1 MRFPSYSSEW
11 HSYTLGEI
19 LTFYSTNSFSREKL
33 NYDTGSVKNIHYGD
47 IHTKFPSIVSID
59 NNKDIPFINDDL
71 DLSKF
76 SEDQYLR
83 EGDLIIA
90 DASEDYEDIGKAI
103 EVKDIN
109 NEKVL
114 AGLHTILARDENDM
128 TVNGFKAYLFSTN
141 NLKTKI
147 KIIANGISVLG
158 ISKNNLSKLNVE
170 IPSKK
175 EQQNIVSFISDI
187 DKKIEL
193 LEKKHQLYLDF
204 KNYLMQQI
212 FAQKLRFDFSDE
224 WKIVK
229 LESLIKKGKAGGTPS
244 STNSDYYN
252 GDIPF
257 LSIKDM
263 TDQGKY
269 IVKTEKTITEEGLNN
284 SSAWIIPKNSLLY
297 SIYASIG
304 LVAINRSDISTSQA
318 IYGIILKDGVSL
330 EYMYY
335 YLTYFKKNI
344 HKYIETGTQGNL
356 NAKLLKSFEILLP
369 SLGEQEMIVNVLSIV
384 DEKIENSKKEIE
396 KINEFKKGSVLKLS
410 NFFLFLLIL
419 FMDYFNIVDCCFDI

>member
-1 MRFPSYSSEW
+1 MRFSGFTDEW
-11 HSYTLGEI
+11 NEVTLNDVA
-19 LTFYSTNSFSREKL
+19 TF
-33 NYDTGSVKNIHYGD
+33 
-47 IHTKFPSIVSID
+47 
-59 NNKDIPFINDDL
+59 
-71 DLSKF
+71 SK
-76 SEDQYLR
+76 
-83 EGDLIIA
+83 
-90 DASEDYEDIGKAI
+90 GK
-103 EVKDIN
+103 
-109 NEKVL
+109 
-114 AGLHTILARDENDM
+114 
-128 TVNGFKAYLFSTN
+128 
-141 NLKTKI
+141 
-147 KIIANGISVLG
+147 G
-158 ISKNNLSKLNVE
+158 ISKNDISNYGIECVRYGELYTKYNEMIYNIESKTDLNKNELKLSEKNDILMPCSGETAIDLATASCIQKDQVAIGGDITVIKTNQYAPFITYYLNQKKTEIAKYAQGVSIVHLYPKDFKVMNIR
-170 IPSKK
+170 IPSINEQKMIIGLLEEITKK
-175 EQQNIVSFISDI
+175 EQ
-187 DKKIEL
+187 L
-193 LEKKHQLYLDF
+193 LESKYQQYQEYKK
-204 KNYLMQQI
+204 YLMQQI
-212 FAQKLRFDFSDE
+212 FTQKLRFDFSDE

-257 LSIKDM
+257 LSIRDM

-396 KINEFKKGSVLKLS
+396 KINEFKKGLLQQMFVCWRNLMKKLME
-410 NFFLFLLIL
+410 FQIKL
-419 FMDYFNIVDCCFDI
+419 CK

>member
-1 MRFPSYSSEW
+1 MRFSGFTDEWNEDYLNKLFDNRNERNFESLEVLSVTINDGVLKRSDLGSDRKNKDKKSMKHVLKGDLVYNPMFMWKGASGISSYEGITSADYIVLKSKNNVNPIFFSHLFQTEKSLNKFKNYSQGSLLERLRLMYPQFSDIKMAFPSYEEQEKIAN
-11 HSYTLGEI
+11 L
-19 LTFYSTNSFSREKL
+19 LTF
-33 NYDTGSVKNIHYGD
+33 V
-47 IHTKFPSIVSID
+47 D
-59 NNKDIPFINDDL
+59 N
-71 DLSKF
+71 
-76 SEDQYLR
+76 
-83 EGDLIIA
+83 
-90 DASEDYEDIGKAI
+90 
-103 EVKDIN
+103 
-109 NEKVL
+109 
-114 AGLHTILARDENDM
+114 
-128 TVNGFKAYLFSTN
+128 
-141 NLKTKI
+141 
-147 KIIANGISVLG
+147 
-158 ISKNNLSKLNVE
+158 
-170 IPSKK
+170 
-175 EQQNIVSFISDI
+175 
-187 DKKIEL
+187 KIEL
-193 LEKKHQLYLDF
+193 IEKKYQTYLDF
-204 KNYLMQQI
+204 KKYLMQQI
-212 FAQKLRFDFSDE
+212 FTQKLRFDFSDE

-257 LSIKDM
+257 LSIRDM

-396 KINEFKKGSVLKLS
+396 KINEFKKGLLQQMFVVQ
-410 NFFLFLLIL
+410 LIL
-419 FMDYFNIVDCCFDI
+419 SLLQNKKHI